1 MHDVLDL
8 RDLVVDEVEQL
19 IVSGF
24 DVADLENRA
33 QAAALEGSTDELE
46 KIYSELDACTRASSW
61 GYDEPDDAV
70 TLGTLAD
77 GAPRLSVDP
86 SRLTDKLRGAWTGR
100 AVGNTIGKPIEGLS
114 RAEVEIYLRAGDAWP
129 VRGYLP
135 LVHPLPA
142 GVSVLH
148 PSAPVST
155 IGTFDSAPRDDDID
169 WTIVALHVMEKYGR
183 GFSTEQLA
191 REWLDRVPFTQ
202 TYTAE
207 RAAYRNLIHGLT
219 PPLTATYRNPYRE
232 WIGALIR
239 GDAFGYVNP
248 GDPGAAAR
256 LAAVDARLSHTGNG
270 IFGEVWAAAMCAAA
284 MAECDMAEVM
294 SSGLAV
300 IPEGSRLAIALRSI
314 IDLHVRGKSS
324 TDALD
329 WVDSELA
336 QYPWVHTINN
346 AAQIA
351 IALLW
356 GESFIDAIHLAVA
369 GGRDTDSNAA
379 TVGSVWG
386 AVHGRAGIPDELVGT
401 THTRVRS
408 AVRDFDR
415 ITIDELVDRTMVL
428 ID

>member
-8 RDLVVDEVEQL
+8 RDLVVDEVEQR

-24 DVADLENRA
+24 DVAAVEPEA
-33 QAAALEGSTDELE
+33 HAAALANDTEMLE
-46 KIYSELDACTRASSW
+46 KIYLQLDSSRRLPSW
-61 GYDEPDDAV
+61 DYDEPDDAAS
-70 TLGTLAD
+70 LGALAD
-77 GAPRLSVDP
+77 RAPRLRVDAT
-86 SRLTDKLRGAWTGR
+86 RLPEKLRGAWTGR

-114 RAEVEIYLRAGDAWP
+114 RTEVEIYLRAGGAWP

-135 LVHPLPA
+135 LVHPLPS
-142 GVSVLH
+142 GVSSLH
-148 PSAPVST
+148 PSAPIST
-155 IGTFDSAPRDDDID
+155 VGTFDAAPRDDDID

-183 GFSTEQLA
+183 GFSTEEVA

-207 RAAYRNLIHGLT
+207 RAAYRNLIHGMT
-219 PPLTATYRNPYRE
+219 PPRTATFRNPYRE

-270 IFGEVWAAAMCAAA
+270 VFGELWAAALCAAA
-284 MAECDMAEVM
+284 LSESGMNDVL

-300 IPEGSRLAIALRSI
+300 IPDGSRLSIALRSVAG
-314 IDLHVRGKSS
+314 LHVEGRTWGE
-324 TDALD
+324 ALD
-329 WVDSELA
+329 WVDSELG

-356 GESFIDAIHLAVA
+356 GTSFIDAIHITVA

-386 AVHGRAGIPDELVGT
+386 ALHGIEAIPGDLVET

-415 ITIDELVDRTMVL
+415 ISIDELVTRTL
-428 ID
+428 ALR